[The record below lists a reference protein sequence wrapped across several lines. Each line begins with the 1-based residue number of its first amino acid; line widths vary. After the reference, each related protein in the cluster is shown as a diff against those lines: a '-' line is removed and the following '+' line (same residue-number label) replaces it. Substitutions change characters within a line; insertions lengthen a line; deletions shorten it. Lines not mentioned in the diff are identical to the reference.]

1 MATFAPGINRSSAQT
16 ELTCPPAALPSYH
29 IELPLDLLDEQGNT
43 LDWVIGF
50 AFDTL
55 DARHLDL
62 RIVAESTQ
70 QIANHRNNRRII
82 DAIDNRD

>member
-1 MATFAPGINRSSAQT
+1 MATSEPGSNQSWIQA
-16 ELTCPPAALPSYH
+16 EPACPPAARSYRV
-29 IELPLDLLDEQGNT
+29 ELPLDLLDEQGNT

-62 RIVAESTQ
+62 RIVA
-70 QIANHRNNRRII
+70 
-82 DAIDNRD
+82 DACSPSR

>member
-1 MATFAPGINRSSAQT
+1 MATSTPGIHYPSTQAAPA
-16 ELTCPPAALPSYH
+16 CPPATPQNYQ
-29 IELPLDLLDEQGNT
+29 IDLPLRLLDEQGNL

-62 RIVAESTQ
+62 RIVAGTCSS
-70 QIANHRNNRRII
+70 
-82 DAIDNRD
+82 